1 MKAELQQHL
10 GFQETESQKTKKIQ
24 TGNQKKRKGV
34 GRIQTD
40 ERVEDQHEV
49 RVRHEQTFGVG
60 DERAPSRRK
69 EEEEEEEKITG
80 RGRGQTRGESHHL
93 IK

>member
-1 MKAELQQHL
+1 M
-10 GFQETESQKTKKIQ
+10 
-24 TGNQKKRKGV
+24 
-34 GRIQTD
+34 
-40 ERVEDQHEV
+40 
-49 RVRHEQTFGVG
+49 RVRHEQMFGVG

-69 EEEEEEEKITG
+69 EEAEEEEIMG